1 MNLSEI
7 NNFLQEKIKI
17 ENHYDNFNSTK
28 NKFFVCTHDI
38 WCLDALIAILLF
50 LKKLEKK
57 INYILSD
64 GIVKIYFLKSKFLII
79 NKNLLYFLNYGG

>member
-38 WCLDALIAILLF
+38 WGLDALIAILLF

-57 INYILSD
+57 NKLYIVGWISIQEKLS
-64 GIVKIYFLKSKFLII
+64 FLYKK
-79 NKNLLYFLNYGG
+79 